1 MDWSY
6 KMRETITISLTNE
19 MKKKL
24 DEIASRENKN
34 RSEIIKTALKQYFSV
49 LEFRRIRNLMI
60 PKAEKAKV
68 FSEDDVYKQV

>member
-1 MDWSY
+1 
-6 KMRETITISLTNE
+6 MRETVTISLTNE

-24 DEIASRENKN
+24 DEIAYGENKN

-60 PKAEKAKV
+60 PKAEKAEI
-68 FSEDDVYKQV
+68 FSEDDVYKKVS

>member
-1 MDWSY
+1 
-6 KMRETITISLTNE
+6 

-24 DEIASRENKN
+24 DEIAYEENKN

-60 PKAEKAKV
+60 PKAENAGI
-68 FSEDDVYKQV
+68 FSEDDVYKKIS